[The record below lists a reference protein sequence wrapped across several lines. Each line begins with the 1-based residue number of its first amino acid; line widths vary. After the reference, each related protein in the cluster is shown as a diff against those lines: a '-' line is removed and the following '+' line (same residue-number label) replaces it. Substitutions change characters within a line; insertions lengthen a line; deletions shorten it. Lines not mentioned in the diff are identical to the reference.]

1 MEESVNKCLKKKA
14 SESSTISATEWTP
27 VISLG
32 AEAKKCLLKSSG
44 KNVILKKNG
53 FKYG

>member
-1 MEESVNKCLKKKA
+1 MLKKKKA
-14 SESSTISATEWTP
+14 SESSTISATAWTP

-44 KNVILKKNG
+44 KNVIFKKMVLNVIKIYL
-53 FKYG
+53 FT